1 LNQFEIAQI
10 IYLRPE
16 RVEVA
21 VALIPR
27 LVKNPQYIPMRI
39 VCRPSFD

>member
-1 LNQFEIAQI
+1 MTSADIRIFVTREGFLNKFEIAQI
-10 IYLRPE
+10 MYLRPE

-27 LVKNPQYIPMRI
+27 
-39 VCRPSFD
+39 